1 MEKRKFRKLTD
12 NDRNAIIFLYKTGR
26 AARDIAVFMS
36 IDPSTVH
43 KVLRDNEI
51 AAHYPERAEGARQRH
66 EAARQ
71 NPIEKRPAEIIKETP
86 EMSGQ
91 ISFEEIN
98 LYPREVTPINE
109 LFTDNDTFG
118 DDLEKIIYK
127 AVYNAMT
134 DVHKN
139 GYK

>member
-12 NDRNAIIFLYKTGR
+12 NDRNAIISLYKTGR

-66 EAARQ
+66 
-71 NPIEKRPAEIIKETP
+71 IEKRPAEIIKETP
-86 EMSGQ
+86 EHGQ
-91 ISFEEIN
+91 ITFDDLAPADVVPLN
-98 LYPREVTPINE
+98 LDT
-109 LFTDNDTFG
+109 DTFG